1 LNKIKQIPFQR
12 LNFKINFMKNIIISI
27 FIVLIFSCSSPK
39 IDSNLIWSDEFEY
52 EGLPDPEKWVYDVG
66 DHGWG
71 NNELQFYTDKNL
83 ENARVEKGFLIIEAR
98 KDSIFEKGYSS
109 ARLLTRGK
117 ASWQYGYIEVK
128 AKLPKGIG
136 TWPAI
141 WMLPEEKKYGGWP
154 KSGEIDIM
162 EHVGYDQGI
171 VHGTVHTEAFN
182 HTKGT
187 QKGERI
193 QVPTC
198 SEEFHVYAID
208 WQENKIDFYMDGAH
222 YHSFENTGGGW
233 EEWPFDHPFH
243 LILNIA
249 VGGNWGGAKGVDSEI
264 WPQRMEIDYVRV
276 YTSAPGKNKQ

>member
-1 LNKIKQIPFQR
+1 MVKIEQNPFQNIKNKIY
-12 LNFKINFMKNIIISI
+12 FMQNII
-27 FIVLIFSCSSPK
+27 FPLLICFLFACQQEK
-39 IDSNLIWSDEFEY
+39 QAELVWSDEFSY

-71 NNELQFYTDKNL
+71 NNELQYYTENDPL
-83 ENARVEKGFLIIEAR
+83 NARVENGRLIIEAHQ
-98 KDSIFEKGYSS
+98 DSTYEKGYSS

-117 ASWQYGYIEVK
+117 AAWEYGYIEVK
-128 AKLPKGIG
+128 AKLPEGVG

-162 EHVGYDQGI
+162 EHVGYDQGVI
-171 VHGTVHTEAFN
+171 HGTVHTEAFN

-187 QKGERI
+187 QIGKQI
-193 QVPTC
+193 TVNDC
-198 SEEFHVYAID
+198 SETFHVYAVD
-208 WQENKIDFYMDGAH
+208 WKKDKIDFYLDGEK
-222 YHSFENTGGGW
+222 YHTFENTGNGW

-249 VGGNWGGAKGVDSEI
+249 IGGNWGGAQGVDPNI
-264 WPQRMEIDYVRV
+264 WPQRMEVEYVRV
-276 YTSAPGKNKQ
+276 YTRKPNP

>member
-1 LNKIKQIPFQR
+1 
-12 LNFKINFMKNIIISI
+12 MKYIIFPI
-27 FIVLIFSCSSPK
+27 IVILIFSCSSLK
-39 IDSNLIWSDEFEY
+39 ESSNLIWSDEFDY
-52 EGLPDPEKWVYDVG
+52 EGLPDPDKWVYDVG

-71 NNELQFYTDKNL
+71 NNELQYYTENNL
-83 ENARVEKGFLIIEAR
+83 ANSRAENGILIIEAHQ
-98 KDSIFEKGYSS
+98 DSSYTKAYTS

-117 ASWQYGYIEVK
+117 ASWKYGYIEVK
-128 AKLPKGIG
+128 AKLPKGVG

-141 WMLPEEKKYGGWP
+141 WMLPEENTYGGWP

-162 EHVGYDQGI
+162 EHVGYDQGT

-187 QKGERI
+187 QKGKTI
-193 QVPTC
+193 PVPDC
-198 SEEFHVYAID
+198 SEEFHVYAIN
-208 WQENKIDFYMDGAH
+208 WQEDKIDFYMDGEK
-222 YHSFENTGGGW
+222 YHTFQNTGGSW

-249 VGGNWGGAKGVDSEI
+249 VGGNWGGVQGVNPEI

-276 YTSAPGKNKQ
+276 YTTAPGEK

>member
-1 LNKIKQIPFQR
+1 MKYITFPVLLILLLACQPQSKQAQ
-12 LNFKINFMKNIIISI
+12 L
-27 FIVLIFSCSSPK
+27 L
-39 IDSNLIWSDEFEY
+39 WSDEFEN

-71 NNELQFYTDKNL
+71 NNELQYYTKG
-83 ENARVEKGFLIIEAR
+83 ETRNARIENGNLIIEAHQ
-98 KDSIFEKGYSS
+98 DSIFEKGYSS

-141 WMLPEEKKYGGWP
+141 WMLPEGNKYGGWP

-162 EHVGYDQGI
+162 EHVGYDQGNI
-171 VHGTVHTEAFN
+171 HGTVHTEAFN
-182 HTKGT
+182 HIKGT
-187 QKGERI
+187 QKGK
-193 QVPTC
+193 QVAVPTC

-208 WQENKIDFYMDGAH
+208 WQEHKIDFYLDGER
-222 YHSFENTGGGW
+222 YHTFENTGEGW
-233 EEWPFDHPFH
+233 EQWPFDHEFH
-243 LILNIA
+243 LIFNIA
-249 VGGNWGGAKGVDSEI
+249 VGGNWGGAKGVDADI

-276 YTSAPGKNKQ
+276 YNQKPE

>member
-1 LNKIKQIPFQR
+1 
-12 LNFKINFMKNIIISI
+12 MKNIIFTIVT
-27 FIVLIFSCSSPK
+27 VLIFSCSSPK
-39 IDSNLIWSDEFEY
+39 EVSNLIWSEEFDY
-52 EGLPDPEKWVYDVG
+52 KGLPDPEKWVYDVG

-71 NNELQFYTDKNL
+71 NNELQYYTENTL
-83 ENARVEKGFLIIEAR
+83 ENARVEGGKLIIEAHQ
-98 KDSIFEKGYSS
+98 DSSYTKAYSS

-117 ASWQYGYIEVK
+117 ASWQYAYIEVK
-128 AKLPKGIG
+128 ARLPRGVG

-141 WMLPEEKKYGGWP
+141 WMLPEDNKYGGWP

-162 EHVGYDQGI
+162 EHVGYDQGT

-187 QKGERI
+187 QKGKTI
-193 QVPTC
+193 PVPDC
-198 SEEFHVYAID
+198 SEDFHVYAID
-208 WQENKIDFYMDGAH
+208 WQEDKIDFYMDGEN
-222 YHSFENTGGGW
+222 YHTFQNTGGSW

-249 VGGNWGGAKGVDSEI
+249 VGGNWGGAQGVDPEI

-276 YTSAPGKNKQ
+276 YTTAPGEK

>member
-1 LNKIKQIPFQR
+1 
-12 LNFKINFMKNIIISI
+12 MKNIIFPIIS
-27 FIVLIFSCSSPK
+27 VLIFSCNSPK
-39 IDSNLIWSDEFEY
+39 EVSNLVWSDEFDY

-71 NNELQFYTDKNL
+71 NNELQYYTENNL
-83 ENARVEKGFLIIEAR
+83 ENARAENGILIIEAHQ
-98 KDSIFEKGYSS
+98 DSTFDKAYSS

-117 ASWQYGYIEVK
+117 ASWKYGFIEVK
-128 AKLPKGIG
+128 AKLPKGVG

-141 WMLPEEKKYGGWP
+141 WMLPEKNNYGGWP

-162 EHVGYDQGI
+162 EHVGFDQGT

-187 QKGERI
+187 QKGKTI
-193 QVPTC
+193 PVPDC
-198 SEEFHVYAID
+198 SEEFHIYAID
-208 WQENKIDFYMDGAH
+208 WQEDKIDFYMDGEH
-222 YHSFENTGGGW
+222 YHTFENTGGSW

-249 VGGNWGGAKGVDSEI
+249 VGGNWGGAQGVDPDI
-264 WPQRMEIDYVRV
+264 WPQPMEIDYVRV
-276 YTSAPGKNKQ
+276 YTAAPGGK